1 MPQKMA
7 GVKAR
12 PPQKFQVQVPAT
24 ALRHSILQLEESSR
38 SIHLILRFCQYLTLY
53 TVSGMTTG
61 A

>member
-12 PPQKFQVQVPAT
+12 PPQKFQVQVQAT
-24 ALRHSILQLEESSR
+24 VLRHSILQLEDSSR
-38 SIHLILRFCQYLTLY
+38 SIHFILRFCQYLTLY
-53 TVSGMTTG
+53 TVSSMAIG